1 MLIIGSR
8 ALNHHFPNTNIE
20 LSDWDYIAT
29 EKEAKDWFLQKK
41 IIPNIIEYNNLKL
54 YSCEIDGINHEFE
67 IAEEGY
73 SAWDYLELSKNKE
86 GSQEWANLN
95 ILYSIKKSHI
105 HQPINWY
112 KHIEDYHFLKNVLV
126 IDHLEEI
133 TKKRSKETDIRLN
146 TRTPNLNKSVEEFV
160 KESQKILNRIFD
172 HDDLHKIVAYYEHP
186 LYFRIQPSHDRVMC
200 SKDLWEE
207 LEYEDKIKCVLEE
220 AYVISL
226 ERKIVPM
233 LFQKGNFYTKDK
245 AVKWSIMRI
254 CTTLAS
260 GWFREFAINNYYQIL
275 DRVSYKFLDNF
286 FEKYE
291 KSTIKLYTE

>member
-8 ALNHHFPNTNIE
+8 ALNYHFPNLIKE
-20 LSDWDYIAT
+20 LNDWDYIAT
-29 EKEAKDWFLQKK
+29 EKEVHEWFDNKNITP
-41 IIPNIIEYNNLKL
+41 IIKEYTNLKV
-54 YSCEIDGINHEFE
+54 YTTIIDNINYEFE

-73 SAWDYLELSKNKE
+73 SAWDYLDLSKNKE
-86 GSQEWANLN
+86 GTYEWANLN

-112 KHIEDYHFLKNVLV
+112 KHIDDYHFLKKILI

-146 TRTPNLNKSVEEFV
+146 TRTPNLNQSVDEFV
-160 KESQKILNRIFD
+160 KESQNILNRIFD

-186 LYFRIQPSHDRVMC
+186 LYFKIQPSHDRVMC

-207 LEYEDKIKCVLEE
+207 LNYEDKIKCVLEE

-233 LFQKGNFYTKDK
+233 LFQQGNFYTKET
-245 AVKWSIMRI
+245 AVKWAIMRI

-260 GWFREFAINNYYQIL
+260 GWFRDFSINNYYEIL
-275 DRVSYKFLDNF
+275 KRINYNFLDIF

-291 KSTIKLYTE
+291 KNTIKLYTE